1 MLKIWICFS
10 RTTAQ
15 LGRGK
20 DVSVW
25 NTCCGKD
32 VPISDKKWQFFLAT
46 NTRFIYINSQWCQT
60 KWTQSLSRGH
70 LFGVPSSS
78 WHDTHAHL
86 NLSVVCRHINREDFT
101 LTTGLDSTREVNW
114 LPSSLQSKTMTGILC
129 KTVTIDIA
137 RQRSLKKYLWMSFFC
152 GLQCHCERGCC

>member
-1 MLKIWICFS
+1 MLCLRSGYVLAQQPLSEGEEKMFRFETPVVVKMS
-10 RTTAQ
+10 RY
-15 LGRGK
+15 L
-20 DVSVW
+20 
-25 NTCCGKD
+25 
-32 VPISDKKWQFFLAT
+32 IKKWQFFVAT
-46 NTRFIYINSQWCQT
+46 NTRFIYTNSPWCQT

-86 NLSVVCRHINREDFT
+86 NLSVVCRHINWEDST
-101 LTTGLDSTREVNW
+101 LTTGLDRTREVNW

-137 RQRSLKKYLWMSFFC
+137 RQRS
-152 GLQCHCERGCC
+152 